1 MLILSWIKSYFPL
14 SVAKIAIKPLF
25 NSVIIIK
32 YWDLFGRK
40 INNCTK
46 KCKDKN
52 SLLMKKKHTSSQS
65 SICKKKDKL
74 NIIIL
79 SST

>member
-25 NSVIIIK
+25 NFVIIIK

-52 SLLMKKKHTSSQS
+52 SLLMKKNIHHHNLVFV
-65 SICKKKDKL
+65 KKRQIKYH
-74 NIIIL
+74 NIK
-79 SST
+79 